1 MVIFG
6 LFVPIHIIVIFAL
19 VIFAIIALIVTS
31 IKTAKKEA
39 VPDVD
44 TRENFGNF
52 QGLLTREDFEMRAE
66 DHELEIYRQQW
77 IKAEPGDEKDQFLLL
92 YLALKQLL
100 AEQNADE
107 NEWSDEQC
115 EKRMD
120 EIISELSKKT
130 GISLPESD
138 FDEAIEETEEI
149 KESLDE
155 SSI

>member
-6 LFVPIHIIVIFAL
+6 LFIPVHILIIITL
-19 VIFAIIALIVTS
+19 VIFAVIALIVTS
-31 IKTAKKEA
+31 IKSAKNEP

-52 QGLLTREDFEMRAE
+52 HGLLTREDFEMRAE

-77 IKAEPGDEKDQFLLL
+77 IKADPGDEKDQFLLL

-100 AEQNADE
+100 SEQNADE

-120 EIISELSKKT
+120 EIVADLSKKT
-130 GISLPESD
+130 GISLPENN
-138 FDEAIEETEEI
+138 IEVFW
-149 KESLDE
+149 
-155 SSI
+155 